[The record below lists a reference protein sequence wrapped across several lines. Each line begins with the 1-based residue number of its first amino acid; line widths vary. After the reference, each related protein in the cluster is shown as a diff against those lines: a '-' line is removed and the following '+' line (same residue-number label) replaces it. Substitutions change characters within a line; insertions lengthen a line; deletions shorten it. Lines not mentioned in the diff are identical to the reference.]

1 MKTVVIIGAGASGLA
16 CASTLSRMHEDIQII
31 VLEQFNKS
39 AKKLLATGNG
49 RCNLSN
55 KNMTIDAFNTKEKKI
70 ENIIKGFDVVTYF
83 SEIGLITKYN
93 GDLLYPFSNQAA
105 TVKKVLLD
113 SLENVLL
120 IEDCKV
126 IKIEQGKHAYTI
138 KTNKKDIRADFV
150 VCAMGSKAGRLS
162 GEDNLQI
169 LQELHLTINESYPSL
184 VQLHTLPSYPM
195 LKGVRVKAS
204 VSLMNQNKVI
214 DTKEGE
220 VLFTDTGVSGICVM
234 QLSRFIHHYASPLY
248 LHIDMLSQYSDK
260 EVKELLYQRQKKYQS
275 YYLEGIFNEKL
286 AKVLMENQIFPKKMV
301 LEVTGTNDYTK
312 AQVMSG
318 GLSLEEV
325 NDNLEC
331 HRYPNIFV
339 VGEVLDVDGDCG
351 GYNLHFAF
359 ASGNHVA
366 KIIDTRVREN
376 VTNK

>member
-16 CASTLSRMHEDIQII
+16 CASTLSRIREDIQII
-31 VLEQFNKS
+31 VLEQFNKT

-70 ENIIKGFDVVTYF
+70 ENMIKGFDVVGYF
-83 SEIGLITKYN
+83 NEIGLLTKYN

-113 SLENVLL
+113 SLHNVVVIEN
-120 IEDCKV
+120 CKV
-126 IKIEQGKHAYTI
+126 TKIEKRKTKYTI
-138 KTNKKDIRADFV
+138 RTSKKDILADFV
-150 VCAMGSKAGRLS
+150 VCAMGSKAGKLS

-169 LQELHLTINESYPSL
+169 LQDLDLTINESYPSL
-184 VQLHTLPSYPM
+184 VQLHTKPSYPK
-195 LKGVRVKAS
+195 LKGVRVKAC
-204 VSLMNQNKVI
+204 VSLMNQDTVI

-220 VLFTDTGVSGICVM
+220 VLFTDTGVSGICIM
-234 QLSRFIHHYASPLY
+234 QLSRLIHHYTSPLH
-248 LHIDMLSQYSDK
+248 LHIDMLFSYSEEDI
-260 EVKELLYQRQKKYQS
+260 KELLQQRQKKYQS

-286 AKVLMENQIFPKKMV
+286 ANVLMENQIFPKKMV

-318 GLSLEEV
+318 GLSLKEV
-325 NDNLEC
+325 DDNLEC
-331 HRYPNIFV
+331 LRYPNVFV

-366 KIIDTRVREN
+366 KIIDYRMREN
-376 VTNK
+376 VTN

>member
-1 MKTVVIIGAGASGLA
+1 MKTVVIIGGGASGLA

-55 KNMTIDAFNTKEKKI
+55 KNMTMDAFNTKDKKI

-83 SEIGLITKYN
+83 NEIGLVTKYT

-113 SLENVLL
+113 SLKKVTL

-126 IKIEQGKHAYTI
+126 IKIEPRENTYTI
-138 KTNKKDIRADFV
+138 QTNKKDIEADFV

-162 GEDNLQI
+162 GEDNLEI
-169 LQELHLTINESYPSL
+169 LKQLHLTIKKSYPSL
-184 VQLHTLPSYPM
+184 VQLHTKPSYPM

-204 VSLMNQNKVI
+204 VSLINQDTVM

-220 VLFTDTGVSGICVM
+220 LLFTEKGVSGICVM
-234 QLSRFIHHYASPLY
+234 QLSRLIHHYSNPLY
-248 LHIDMLSQYSDK
+248 LHIDMLPQYSDK
-260 EVKELLYQRQKKYQS
+260 EVKEMLYQRQKRFHS

-286 AKVLMENQIFPKKMV
+286 AKVLMKNRIFPKKMV
-301 LEVTGTNDYTK
+301 LEITGTNDYTK

-331 HRYPNIFV
+331 LRYPNVFV

-366 KIIDTRVREN
+366 KIIDNRVKEN
-376 VTNK
+376 VTN

>member
-1 MKTVVIIGAGASGLA
+1 MKTVVIIGAGASGLV

-55 KNMTIDAFNTKEKKI
+55 KNMTIDAFNTKEEKI

-83 SEIGLITKYN
+83 NEIGLITKYN
-93 GDLLYPFSNQAA
+93 GDLLYPFSNQAV

-169 LQELHLTINESYPSL
+169 LQELHLTIKESYPSL
-184 VQLHTLPSYPM
+184 VQLHTKPSYPM

-214 DTKEGE
+214 DIKEGE

-234 QLSRFIHHYASPLY
+234 QLSRFIHHYTSPLY